1 MLPTYTF
8 TATDAGSHTF
18 SVTFKSSRGQTFTA
32 TDTVTSTMTY
42 FQRDI
47 MISAGAMTGFAFRV
61 PSSATAGV
69 AFAVTLTAVD
79 AFGNTITNYVGKV
92 HFTGPN
98 GVPVDY
104 TFTAA
109 DAGSH
114 VFSVTLSSTGTQTIG
129 VQDTL
134 NGALKGQ
141 TSVQIVASGGGG
153 GGGGTGGGGK
163 RP

>member
-69 AFAVTLTAVD
+69 AFAFTVTAVD
-79 AFGNTITNYVGKV
+79 AFGNPIPNYRGRV

-114 VFSVTLSSTGTQTIG
+114 VFSATLAATGNQTIG

-134 NGALKGQ
+134 NGTLKSQ
-141 TSVQIVASGGGG
+141 TSVKVVASGG